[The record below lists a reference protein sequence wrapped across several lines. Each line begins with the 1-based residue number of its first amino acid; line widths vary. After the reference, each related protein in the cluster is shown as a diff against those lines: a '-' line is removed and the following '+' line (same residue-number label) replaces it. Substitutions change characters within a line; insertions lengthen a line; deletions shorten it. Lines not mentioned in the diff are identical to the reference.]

1 MILKFSAV
9 YFKNILL
16 KGYFKNEENVMLIGR
31 AILKC
36 QLHQHSV
43 FILSV

>member
-16 KGYFKNEENVMLIGR
+16 KGYFKNEENVNWKSYFEMPVTSTQ
-31 AILKC
+31 C
-36 QLHQHSV
+36 VYS
-43 FILSV
+43 